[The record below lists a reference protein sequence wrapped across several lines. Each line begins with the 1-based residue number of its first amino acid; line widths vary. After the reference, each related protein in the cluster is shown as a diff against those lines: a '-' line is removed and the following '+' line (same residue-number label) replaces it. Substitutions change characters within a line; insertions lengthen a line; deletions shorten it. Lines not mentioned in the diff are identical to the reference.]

1 MMKKLIFGCLLSAIG
16 FSAMAAEGSLEYS
29 YASDDLQTWG
39 KGKSE
44 IYDVAI
50 RIDDPALVGKKIS
63 GIRALVST
71 AEGLESTS
79 LWLSKELTLEK
90 VGGVKVTV
98 PDTYSAE
105 VAPEAVNV
113 AETQYGQLS
122 VNLDTPYELTADG
135 IYVGYSLTVPAVEK
149 GESLS
154 DGQKAPVVVSPSD
167 NPLSLYMRI
176 SKDLLKWTPYNDR
189 INVAAAIYVT
199 IEGEFAEYSVGI
211 RDLADAYAE
220 VSKEFAVKATLSNI
234 GIAEVSSLEY
244 TYTVAGAS
252 HEGKVDLDSP
262 LAPSLTASYSV
273 ELPVEGIAEYGDFD
287 MEMTVTKVNG
297 MANENAAATASCGV
311 KVLPFVP
318 VHRPML
324 EEFTGLWC
332 GWCTRGYWAME
343 KLNEIYGDGVVLAA
357 YHNGDPMQ
365 VTDSYP
371 VSVDGFPSSTL
382 NRRGTVDPYY
392 GYPEREFGM
401 KDNVQASID
410 TPVLADIAVEAVYI
424 DEDQTKIA
432 VTATAT
438 FLEELQDAGYKVGYL
453 LICNGL
459 TAPNWIQSN
468 YFPNYASSYAG
479 TDLEVLTKW
488 PAKVSGLVF
497 NDVVVDADGMMG
509 VEGSVPAEIAYNSPY
524 QTEFEYDIADN
535 KLVQDKDNVYVAA
548 FIINPD
554 GTILNS
560 NKAKVTG
567 TNALHR
573 VDAATQEVSAQY
585 FSISGVRVDAPR
597 QGVFVKVS
605 VMSDGTVR
613 TEKIVK

>member
-1 MMKKLIFGCLLSAIG
+1 MLGAMG
-16 FSAMAAEGSLEYS
+16 FSAMAAEGSLEYT

-50 RIDDPALVGKKIS
+50 RIDDPALVGKKIT

-90 VGGVKVTV
+90 VGSVKVTV

-105 VAPEAVNV
+105 VAPEAVSIAGSEV
-113 AETQYGQLS
+113 AFGQLS
-122 VNLDTPYELTADG
+122 VDLDTPYELTADG
-135 IYVGYSLTVPAVEK
+135 IYVGYSLTVPAVDK
-149 GESLS
+149 GASLS
-154 DGQKAPVVVSPSD
+154 DAQKAPLVVSPSD

-199 IEGEFAEYSVGI
+199 IEGEFAEYSVGF
-211 RDLADAYAE
+211 RSLAGAYAE
-220 VSKEFAVKATLSNI
+220 ISKDFAVKASLSNI
-234 GIAEVSSLEY
+234 GIAEVSSIEY
-244 TYTVAGAS
+244 AYTVAGAT
-252 HEGKVDLDSP
+252 HEGKVDLDTP

-297 MANENAAATASCGV
+297 VANENASATASCVV
-311 KVLPFVP
+311 KVLPYVP

-343 KLNEIYGDGVVLAA
+343 KLSEIYGDAVVLAA

-371 VSVDGFPSSTL
+371 VYVDGFPSSTL
-382 NRRGTVDPYY
+382 NRQGNIDPYY

-410 TPVLADIAVEAVYI
+410 DAVLADIMVEAVYA
-424 DEDQTKIA
+424 DQDQTKIA
-432 VTATAT
+432 VSATTT
-438 FLEELQDAGYKVGYL
+438 FLEEIHDAGYKVGFL

-459 TAPNWIQSN
+459 SKTNWIQN
-468 YFPNYASSYAG
+468 NNFPNYASTYAG

-488 PAKVSGLVF
+488 PSKVTGLVF
-497 NDVVVDADGMMG
+497 NDVVVDVDGMMG
-509 VEGSVPAEIAYNSPY
+509 VEGSVPADIAFNYPY
-524 QTEFEYDIADN
+524 STDFEYDIAEN
-535 KLVQDKDNVYVAA
+535 ALVQDKDNVYVAA

-567 TNALHR
+567 ATALPR
-573 VDAATQEVSAQY
+573 IDAAAEEVSAQY
-585 FSISGVRVDAPR
+585 FSISGMRVDAPR
-597 QGVFVKVS
+597 NGVFVKVS
-605 VMSDGTVR
+605 VLSDGSVR
-613 TEKIVK
+613 TEKIIR